1 METELNAK
9 YGDFEVGNADDVVA
23 KKKAPYPMSN
33 ESKFNFWSFVVTFL
47 REELHQG
54 HFIPLKYFL
63 RVWATFEQNFVVFT
77 YWESA

>member
-33 ESKFNFWSFVVTFL
+33 ESKFNF
-47 REELHQG
+47 
-54 HFIPLKYFL
+54 
-63 RVWATFEQNFVVFT
+63 
-77 YWESA
+77 